1 MGPYGLHFFLL
12 AIWSRDDEAM
22 NKSLCILAISILF
35 TCKLWGQTVLDER
48 IDLELQKTTI
58 VEALYSITDQTGI
71 DISFLNNILPKE
83 RINVIIR
90 DEPLAKVLDYLLE
103 GTGVEYEVIGQSI
116 TLFKYIPELY
126 TISGYIEDERT
137 GERLIGASIFDKTHN
152 KAAFSNA
159 YGFFSLTVPEGTIEI
174 EVSYLG
180 YQKRLIVLEHF
191 QNRKVRLKLRT
202 DLTLQTVE
210 ITALQILQRTALQT
224 AASVD
229 GVNIADASLLPS
241 LGGQTDLVRT
251 LHLYP
256 GVQTGTDGIGGI
268 FVRGGNPGH
277 NLILIDDVP
286 VYNLSHGAGLLSIF
300 NTDAIRSAQLI
311 KGGAPARYGGRLS
324 SILDIRTKEGNLNE
338 YSAKAELSL
347 LTANLSLEGPIVPG
361 KSSFFLSGR
370 QSVLNWFLKP
380 YSRNYKRSRG
390 ERGVTD
396 YDFHDINLKL
406 NYTLDSLNKVYFSF
420 YKNRDDFQNDGQRS
434 SRFTARNAG
443 GELVSYQ
450 FDQQFREAFDWGN
463 TVSALRWNHVFSP
476 KLFANTTLT
485 YSKMWVNI
493 NYDHRDSLLTLF
505 PTQQIAKAYTLSRY
519 QSSIE
524 DLGVKIDF
532 ELTPSSKYKFLYGVS
547 VNSHLFQPGA
557 LKLNE
562 SADEIE
568 GQLDFSNPQLR
579 STEYVAYLENHL
591 NIGSRLL
598 LDLGL
603 RATILSVTNR
613 NHRVLQPRLAVK
625 YKLSP
630 AFLLNASYGKTYQ
643 FLHLLSNSG
652 YGFPTDLWVPSTRT
666 IAPEEAWQSV
676 VGFQWKPSRTWSLK
690 TELYYKEMD
699 NLISYSEGVFFLS
712 DWQQNITVGRGSSK
726 GIEVMLNKNWGR
738 LRGWMSYTLSWTD
751 RQFENVNQGNT
762 FPFKYDR
769 RHNLGLAMIYQL
781 SPNFSISTNY
791 TLSSG
796 LAFSLPVQK
805 YDFQFENFNSIPA
818 TALVYNGKNQYR
830 MPAYHRLDIGINGS
844 FKTAW
849 LHHQVKAGI
858 YNVYNRNNPLY
869 YDLRTSLVANGE
881 SLQEVKEFVQVRM
894 IPFMPSLSY
903 AISF

>member
-1 MGPYGLHFFLL
+1 
-12 AIWSRDDEAM
+12 M
-22 NKSLCILAISILF
+22 NKSLCILAITFLF
-35 TCKLWGQTVLDER
+35 TCKLWGQSVLDTPVS
-48 IDLELQKTTI
+48 LELQKTTI
-58 VEALYSITDQTGI
+58 VEAMYTITDQTGI
-71 DISFLNNILPKE
+71 DITFLNNILPKE
-83 RINVIIR
+83 KINIIIKE
-90 DEPLAKVLDYLLE
+90 EPLSKVLAYLLE
-103 GTGVEYEVIGQSI
+103 GTGVEYEVVGGSI
-116 TLFKYIPELY
+116 TLYKFIPEEY
-126 TISGYIEDERT
+126 TISGYVEDERT
-137 GERLIGASIFDKTHN
+137 GERLIGASIYDKTHQ
-152 KAAFSNA
+152 KAAYSNA
-159 YGFFSLTVPEGTIEI
+159 YGFFSLTVPEGEIEL

-180 YQKRLIVLEHF
+180 YKKRQILLDHF
-191 QNRKVRLKLRT
+191 QNRKVRFKMRT
-202 DLTLQTVE
+202 DLTLETVE
-210 ITALQILQRTALQT
+210 ITALQMLRRNPLQT
-224 AASVD
+224 ATSVD
-229 GVNIADASLLPS
+229 GVNIADAGLLPS
-241 LGGQTDLVRT
+241 LGGETDLIRT

-311 KGGAPARYGGRLS
+311 KGGVPARYGGRLS

-347 LTANLSLEGPIVPG
+347 LTANVSLEGPIIPG
-361 KSSFFLSGR
+361 KASFFLSGR

-380 YSRNYKRSRG
+380 YSRRYKRSRG
-390 ERGVTD
+390 EEGVTD
-396 YDFHDINLKL
+396 YDFHDFSLKL

-420 YKNRDDFQNDGQRS
+420 YKNRDDFQNTGQKS
-434 SRFTARNAG
+434 AQFTARNTAG
-443 GELVSYQ
+443 TLVPFR
-450 FDQQFREAFDWGN
+450 FDQQFRESFDWGN

-505 PTQQIAKAYTLSRY
+505 PTQEIAKAYTLSRY

-524 DLGVKIDF
+524 DLGVKVDF
-532 ELTPSSKYKFLYGVS
+532 ELTPNSRYKFLYGVS
-547 VNSHLFQPGA
+547 INSHLFQPGA
-557 LKLNE
+557 LQLNE
-562 SADEIE
+562 TSDEIE
-568 GQLDFSNPQLR
+568 GRLDFSNPQLR

-613 NHRVLQPRLAVK
+613 NHRVLQPRLALK
-625 YKLSP
+625 YKLSSD
-630 AFLLNASYGKTYQ
+630 LIMNASYGKTYQ

-652 YGFPTDLWVPSTRT
+652 FGFPTDLWVPSTRT

-676 VGFQWKPSRTWSLK
+676 IGLQWKPSRTWSLK
-690 TELYYKEMD
+690 TEVYYKEMD
-699 NLISYSEGVFFLS
+699 NLIAYSEGVFFLS
-712 DWQQNITVGRGSSK
+712 DWQQNITVGSGTSK
-726 GIEVMLNKNWGR
+726 GIEVMLNKEWGR
-738 LRGWMSYTLSWTD
+738 LRGWLSYTLSWTD
-751 RQFENVNQGNT
+751 RQFDNINQGNP

-769 RHNLGLAMIYQL
+769 RHNFGLAMIYQL
-781 SPNFSISTNY
+781 SPNISLSTNY
-791 TLSSG
+791 TFTSG
-796 LAFSLPVQK
+796 LAFSLPTQK
-805 YDFQFENFNSIPA
+805 YDYQFDGLNGLPV

-830 MPAYHRLDIGINGS
+830 LPAYHRLDVGLNAS
-844 FKTAW
+844 FNTAW
-849 LHHQVKAGI
+849 LKHEVKAGV

-881 SLQEVKEFVQVRM
+881 TLQEVKEFVEVRM

>member
-1 MGPYGLHFFLL
+1 
-12 AIWSRDDEAM
+12 M
-22 NKSLCILAISILF
+22 NKSLYVLAIVLLF
-35 TCKLWGQTVLDER
+35 TCKLWGQSVLDER
-48 IDLELQKTTI
+48 IDLELQRTTI
-58 VEALYSITDQTGI
+58 VEALYTITDQTGV
-71 DISFLNNILPKE
+71 DITFLNNILPKE
-83 RINVIIR
+83 KINVIVKN
-90 DEPLAKVLDYLLE
+90 EPLSKVLDYLLE
-103 GTGVEYEVIGQSI
+103 GTGVEYRLIGESI
-116 TLFKYIPELY
+116 ALFKYIPEEY

-137 GERLIGASIFDKTHN
+137 GERLIGASVYDKKNN
-152 KAAFSNA
+152 KAAYSNA
-159 YGFFSLTVPEGTIEI
+159 YGFFSLTVPEGEI
-174 EVSYLG
+174 ELDISYLG
-180 YQKRLIVLEHF
+180 YQRRQIAIEHF

-202 DLTLQTVE
+202 DLTLEPVE
-210 ITALQILQRTALQT
+210 ITAMQMLQRSALQT

-241 LGGQTDLVRT
+241 LGGETDLIRT

-311 KGGAPARYGGRLS
+311 KGGVPARYGGRLS
-324 SILDIRTKEGNLNE
+324 SILDIRTKEGNQNE

-347 LTANLSLEGPIVPG
+347 LTANASLEGPIIPG
-361 KSSFFLSGR
+361 KASFFLSGR

-380 YSRNYKRSRG
+380 YSRQYKRSRA
-390 ERGVTD
+390 EQGVTD
-396 YDFHDINLKL
+396 YNFYDFSLKL

-420 YKNRDDFQNDGQRS
+420 YKNQDDFQNNGQKS
-434 SRFTARNAG
+434 AKFTARNVDG
-443 GELVSYQ
+443 ILVPFQ
-450 FDQQFREAFDWGN
+450 FDQQFRESFDWGN
-463 TVSALRWNHVFSP
+463 TVSALRWNHIFSP

-532 ELTPSSKYKFLYGVS
+532 ELNPSSRHKFLYGVS
-547 VNSHLFQPGA
+547 INSHLFQPGA
-557 LKLNE
+557 LQLNE

-579 STEYVAYLENHL
+579 STEYVAYIENHL
-591 NIGSRLL
+591 NLGARLL
-598 LDLGL
+598 IDLGL

-613 NHRVLQPRLAVK
+613 NHRVLQPRLALK

-630 AFLLNASYGKTYQ
+630 DFILNASYGKTYQ

-652 YGFPTDLWVPSTRT
+652 FGFPTDLWVPSTRT

-676 VGFQWKPSRTWSLK
+676 VGFHWKPSKSWSLK
-690 TELYYKEMD
+690 TELYYKEME

-712 DWQQNITVGRGSSK
+712 DWQQNITVGSGTSK
-726 GIEVMLNKNWGR
+726 GIEVMLNKEWGR

-751 RQFENVNQGNT
+751 RQFENVNQGNP

-769 RHNLGLAMIYQL
+769 RHNFGLAMIYQL
-781 SPNFSISTNY
+781 SPSISLSTNY
-791 TLSSG
+791 TFSSG
-796 LAFSLPVQK
+796 LAFSLPIQK
-805 YDFQFENFNSIPA
+805 YQYQFDHFRDVPV

-830 MPAYHRLDIGINGS
+830 LPAYHRLDIGLNAS

-849 LHHQVKAGI
+849 LHHEVKAGV

-869 YDLRTSLVANGE
+869 YDLRTSLLANGE